1 MIWTGTTG
9 GYFDLIGSDI
19 SLSVSPT
26 GPTYLQP
33 CFQYADLLCPDK
45 NPDTDAFTIQDPGIF
60 TFNFSQPV
68 TNPLLAVYSL
78 GKPLYPVSLSADTA
92 FTIYCSATSNPSYA
106 LTYDLIN
113 QSFTGSEGYGI
124 VQFVGTVSTI
134 KLSYGAFEQY
144 THLTWGIPCV
154 GRPTPT
160 PTKSLTPTPTPTD
173 PYTGVT
179 QTQTITPTSTPTYS
193 QTPTNTQTP
202 SGT

>member
-1 MIWTGTTG
+1 
-9 GYFDLIGSDI
+9 
-19 SLSVSPT
+19 
-26 GPTYLQP
+26 
-33 CFQYADLLCPDK
+33 
-45 NPDTDAFTIQDPGIF
+45 
-60 TFNFSQPV
+60 
-68 TNPLLAVYSL
+68 LLAVYSL
-78 GKPLYPVSLSADTA
+78 GLAYYPVSLSADTP
-92 FTIYCSATSNPSYA
+92 FTIYCSATSDPSYA

-134 KLSYGAFEQY
+134 KLSYSTFEQY

-160 PTKSLTPTPTPTD
+160 PTKSSTPTPTPTD